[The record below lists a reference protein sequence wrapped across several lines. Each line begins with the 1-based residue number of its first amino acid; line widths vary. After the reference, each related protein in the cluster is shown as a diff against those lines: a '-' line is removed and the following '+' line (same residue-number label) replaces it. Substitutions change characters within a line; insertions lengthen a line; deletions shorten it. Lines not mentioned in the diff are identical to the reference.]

1 VRINGETRRVIG
13 CLVCFIAAVFGCTDL
28 AEAQATK
35 QQPTSLSAYRSAV
48 LAARGDAERGRRLFE
63 NANRSRCL
71 LCHAIEGRG
80 GTTGPDLMGAGARYN
95 RVELL
100 ESVQDLVNCRDRS
113 LSRSHRLLRS

>member
-1 VRINGETRRVIG
+1 MRINGETRRVIE
-13 CLVCFIAAVFGCTDL
+13 CLVCFIAAVFGCADL